1 MGNLLS
7 DKANISGKNLRDSS
21 AATAGAANIPRDS
34 APADASVEPNRAF
47 VIGSW
52 VAVAVVAVF
61 IFAMSAR
68 DGYQIDYGSG
78 IFSQVKQWLAAQAL
92 ALTGHEVDVSPVG
105 HFCEYLVFGVVLT
118 NALRFHLKPQGAAGA
133 LITLHPVNA
142 LSKWAPAVACGLAS
156 VYGIT
161 DEFHQIF
168 TPGRSCDPMDWLV
181 DTIAAGI
188 GALAC
193 YFVLK
198 AWRARRVRKE
208 QATA

>member
-1 MGNLLS
+1 MERILS
-7 DKANISGKNLRDSS
+7 DKANISEEDFRDSS
-21 AATAGAANIPRDS
+21 AATGCAANVAGDDTPTGENG
-34 APADASVEPNRAF
+34 EPNRAF

-52 VAVAVVAVF
+52 IAVAVVAVF

-78 IFSQVKQWLAAQAL
+78 IFSQVKQWLSEQAL

-133 LITLHPVNA
+133 LVTLRPVNA

-156 VYGIT
+156 LYGIT

-193 YFVLK
+193 YFALK
-198 AWRARRVRKE
+198 AWRARKAQE
-208 QATA
+208 NPSA

>member
-1 MGNLLS
+1 MGRILS
-7 DKANISGKNLRDSS
+7 DKTNIPGENLRDPS
-21 AATAGAANIPRDS
+21 AATGGAAPTSVS
-34 APADASVEPNRAF
+34 AKPNRAF

-52 VAVAVVAVF
+52 IAVVAVAVF

-78 IFSQVKQWLAAQAL
+78 IFSQIKQWLSEQAL

-105 HFCEYLVFGVVLT
+105 HFCEYLVFGAVLT

-133 LITLHPVNA
+133 LVTLRPVNA

-156 VYGIT
+156 LYGIT

-193 YFVLK
+193 YFALK
-198 AWRARRVRKE
+198 AWRARKAQE
-208 QATA
+208 KPSA

>member
-1 MGNLLS
+1 MRN
-7 DKANISGKNLRDSS
+7 AQ
-21 AATAGAANIPRDS
+21 NIPHKSSDS
-34 APADASVEPNRAF
+34 AHTQPNRAF

-52 VAVAVVAVF
+52 IAVAVVAIF

-78 IFSQVKQWLAAQAL
+78 IFSEIKAWLSAQAL
-92 ALTGHEVDVSPVG
+92 VLTGHEVDVSPVG
-105 HFCEYLVFGVVLT
+105 HFSEYLVFGVALC
-118 NALRFHLKPQGAAGA
+118 NALRFHLKPEGAAGL
-133 LITLHPVNA
+133 LITLRPINA
-142 LSKWAPAVACGLAS
+142 LSKWTPALACALAS
-156 VYGIT
+156 IYGIT

-168 TPGRSCDPMDWLV
+168 TPGRSCDPADWLV

-198 AWRARRVRKE
+198 AWRTRKQARKAISE
-208 QATA
+208 AL